1 MATKFL
7 DPERMSLEQLT
18 ELFELDMELQ
28 MSQQDDVLARI
39 RESKTMIT
47 GKGGRGKTLSA
58 VAIAYMMR
66 ERFHIPVIAIGS
78 KMGLGQGAGG
88 PEAFGPFQNMDEQDF
103 KEELERLN
111 VAVSEEENADQVA
124 KAFEK
129 YGVSVLYSVLVFD
142 EARKLLNSRRPQD
155 KLVQLTGDFVMQ
167 ARHYHCTTI
176 ILAPS
181 EDEIDKRVVRQLDW
195 KGRCYHNVY
204 TDVCRVRL
212 VQGLEVLTLDIDGA
226 DDTLHPAYYDMYN
239 SWNLLGYRQSSLSI
253 NKM

>member
-1 MATKFL
+1 MTAKL
-7 DPERMSLEQLT
+7 LNPEKMSIEQLQ
-18 ELFELDMELQ
+18 EMFALDVEMQ
-28 MSQQDDVLARI
+28 QASQQDVLARI
-39 RESKTMIT
+39 QESKTMIT

-58 VAIAYMMR
+58 VAIAYMLR
-66 ERFHIPVIAIGS
+66 ERFGQPVIAIGS
-78 KMGLGQGAGG
+78 KMGLGRGAGG
-88 PEAFGPFQNMDEQDF
+88 SDAFGPFQNMDERDF

-111 VAVSEEENADQVA
+111 VAASEEENAEQVA

-129 YGVSVLYSVLVFD
+129 YGVSILYSTLVFD

-195 KGRCYHNVY
+195 KGRCYHNPY
-204 TDVCRVRL
+204 TDICRVRL
-212 VQGLEVLTLDIDGA
+212 TQGLEVLTLDIDGA
-226 DDTLHPAYYDMYN
+226 DNTLHPAYYDMYN
-239 SWNLLGYRQSSLSI
+239 SWTLLGYRQSSLSI
-253 NKM
+253 NRM